1 MILGNR
7 EHSHKGTVT
16 VEKPNNSIAF
26 FDEKNC
32 KEHLEE
38 VRRMSRGSPEDILRM
53 PEGIQR
59 GPKDLQ
65 RMDWGCIDN
74 AYIGM
79 GRNHNDSDLRCCCA
93 NR

>member
-1 MILGNR
+1 MYK
-7 EHSHKGTVT
+7 ECPADVVHK
-16 VEKPNNSIAF
+16 
-26 FDEKNC
+26 
-32 KEHLEE
+32 
-38 VRRMSRGSPEDILRM
+38 RMYKGSPEIVQRIPEDVQRAPRRP

-93 NR
+93 DR